1 MKHISLKRIYL
12 YFFSA
17 LGLILV
23 IIAGTRMISLT
34 LKTFVFT
41 EADVYYEYPVKPAI
55 APGMETAE
63 QPSQEEIEKY
73 QAKQQTSQRQRELA
87 ESLAM
92 ILVGFPLYLYH
103 WRQVKKLMEEED
115 K

>member
-1 MKHISLKRIYL
+1 MPKISLKNLYL

-23 IIAGTRMISLT
+23 VIASTQLISLT
-34 LKTFVFT
+34 LKTFVLT
-41 EADVYYEYPVKPAI
+41 QADVYYEYPVRPI
-55 APGMETAE
+55 TDPESRIE
-63 QPSQEEIEKY
+63 EPSKEEIEKI
-73 QAKQQTSQRQRELA
+73 QAQQRTSQRQRELA

-92 ILVGFPLYLYH
+92 IIVGFPLYLYH
-103 WRQVKKLMEEED
+103 WRQVKKLMKEG

>member
-1 MKHISLKRIYL
+1 MNKISLKKIYL

-34 LKTFVFT
+34 LKTFVLT
-41 EADVYYEYPVKPAI
+41 EADVYYEYPVKPAV
-55 APGMETAE
+55 APGMEAE

-103 WRQVKKLMEEED
+103 WRQVKKLMDEEA
-115 K
+115 